1 MHEPTADPPA
11 ARWLSAREAML
22 LFVLAAIQFTHIV
35 DFVIVMPLGPVYI
48 REMGLSLDQFGHI
61 VAAYTLAA
69 GVAAIAASQWL
80 DRFGRKAALL
90 TLFAGFAA
98 GTLLCAV
105 APNYW
110 TLLAARTV
118 AGACGGVAAA
128 VVYAIIGDVFHDARR
143 GMATGV
149 IMSAFSVA
157 SAAGVPIGLVLADRL
172 DWHAP
177 FAVLGGF
184 AVLVLALAAV
194 VLPPLRGHIGS
205 GPPRVIGF
213 AGLFSLMADTNHRRA
228 FALSAALS
236 VSSFVVVPYI
246 PTFLRYNVGLTQGHI
261 GWMYVAGGVTTLV
274 TLTWIGRLADRH
286 GKLRVFRLMAVAT
299 LVAILALTNL
309 PAGAGA
315 VVALAVT
322 TVMMIASSGR
332 MVPAMALI
340 TGTAV
345 PAERAGFLSLNTAVQ
360 HFSCGLAAAFGGR
373 LLGKADAAGPITGY
387 ALAGLASGAA
397 SLASLYLAGRLRLAP
412 GGELAPDSPEIV
424 AAETEVEVEVAAS

>member
-1 MHEPTADPPA
+1 MHEPPAAPPA
-11 ARWLSAREAML
+11 ARWLSGREALL
-22 LFVLAAIQFTHIV
+22 LFVLATIQFTHIV

-48 REMGLSLDQFGHI
+48 REMGLSPQQFGHI
-61 VAAYTLAA
+61 VAAYTIAA

-157 SAAGVPIGLVLADRL
+157 SAAGVPIGLELAGAL
-172 DWHAP
+172 NWHAP
-177 FAVLGGF
+177 FAVLGGL

-205 GPPRVIGF
+205 GPSRA
-213 AGLFSLMADTNHRRA
+213 AGLTGMLELMVDRNHRRA
-228 FALSAALS
+228 FALSAALAF
-236 VSSFVVVPYI
+236 SSFTVVPYL
-246 PTFLRYNVGLTQGHI
+246 PTFLRYNVGLTDNHI
-261 GWMYVAGGVTTLV
+261 KVMYLVGGVTTLL
-274 TLTWIGRLADRH
+274 TLTWIGQLADRH

-299 LVAILALTNL
+299 LGAILALTNL
-309 PAGAGA
+309 PPGAGA
-315 VVALAVT
+315 AVALSVT
-322 TVMMIASSGR
+322 TLMMIASSGR

-360 HFSCGLAAAFGGR
+360 HFTCGVAADFGGR
-373 LLGKADAAGPITGY
+373 LLGQAGAEGPITGF
-387 ALAGLASGAA
+387 ALAGVASGAA

-424 AAETEVEVEVAAS
+424 AAETEVEVAAS

>member
-1 MHEPTADPPA
+1 MPEPPA
-11 ARWLSAREAML
+11 APPAVRWLSARESLL

-48 REMGLSLDQFGHI
+48 REMGLSPYQFGHI
-61 VAAYTLAA
+61 VAAYTIAA
-69 GVAAIAASQWL
+69 GTAAIAASQWL

-98 GTLLCAV
+98 GTLLCAI

-110 TLLAARTV
+110 WLLAARTV

-149 IMSAFSVA
+149 IMSSFSVA
-157 SAAGVPIGLVLADRL
+157 SAAGVPIGLVLAERL
-172 DWHAP
+172 NWHAP

-184 AVLVLALAAV
+184 AILVLVLAAV
-194 VLPPLRGHIGS
+194 VLPPLRGHLGAS
-205 GPPRVIGF
+205 PPRAIGF
-213 AGLFSLMADTNHRRA
+213 AGLFALMTDINHRRA

-236 VSSFVVVPYI
+236 VSSFTVVPYI
-246 PTFLRYNVGLTQGHI
+246 PTFLRYNVGLTQSHI
-261 GWMYVAGGVTTLV
+261 GWMYVVGGVTTLL

-299 LVAILALTNL
+299 LLAILALTNL

-315 VVALAVT
+315 AVALTVT

-360 HFSCGLAAAFGGR
+360 HFSCGVAADLGGR
-373 LLGKADAAGPITGY
+373 LLGQTGAEGPITGY
-387 ALAGLASGAA
+387 ALAGVASGVA

-424 AAETEVEVEVAAS
+424 AAETEVEVAAS